1 MNRSGDGVTCSSPK
15 LFRHLTRDET
25 ELPKLSRDGAGVRER
40 SHNQLNPMT
49 AWTTNQIFAFGAVA
63 VVLLGAAN
71 AIAAPAKAAPYT
83 GLMEAHVVDPAAR
96 VQAFLR

>member
-1 MNRSGDGVTCSSPK
+1 
-15 LFRHLTRDET
+15 
-25 ELPKLSRDGAGVRER
+25 
-40 SHNQLNPMT
+40 MT
-49 AWTTNQIFAFGAVA
+49 AWTTDQILSFGAVA

-96 VQAFLR
+96 VQAFQR

>member
-1 MNRSGDGVTCSSPK
+1 
-15 LFRHLTRDET
+15 
-25 ELPKLSRDGAGVRER
+25 
-40 SHNQLNPMT
+40 MT

-63 VVLLGAAN
+63 VVLLGASN

-83 GLMEAHVVDPAAR
+83 GLMEARLVDPAAR

>member
-1 MNRSGDGVTCSSPK
+1 VLTKQQPGAHNSSG
-15 LFRHLTRDET
+15 E
-25 ELPKLSRDGAGVRER
+25 GAGVRER

-63 VVLLGAAN
+63 VLLLGAAN
-71 AIAAPAKAAPYT
+71 AIAAPAKAAPYN
-83 GLMEAHVVDPAAR
+83 GLMEAQVVDPAAR

>member
-1 MNRSGDGVTCSSPK
+1 MVTASSPE
-15 LFRHLTRDET
+15 LFRRLTRGVPER
-25 ELPKLSRDGAGVRER
+25 PKLSSDGAGVRER

-63 VVLLGAAN
+63 VLLLGAAN
-71 AIAAPAKAAPYT
+71 AIAAPAKAAPYN
-83 GLMEAHVVDPAAR
+83 GLIEAQVVDPAAR

>member
-1 MNRSGDGVTCSSPK
+1 MLTKQQPGAHNSSG
-15 LFRHLTRDET
+15 E
-25 ELPKLSRDGAGVRER
+25 GAGVRER
-40 SHNQLNPMT
+40 SHNPLNPMT

-71 AIAAPAKAAPYT
+71 AIAAPAKSAPYT